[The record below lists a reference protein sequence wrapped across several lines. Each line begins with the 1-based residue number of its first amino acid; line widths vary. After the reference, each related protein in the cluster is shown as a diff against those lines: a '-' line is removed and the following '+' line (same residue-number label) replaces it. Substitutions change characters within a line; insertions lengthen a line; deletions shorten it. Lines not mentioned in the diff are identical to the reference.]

1 MTFDYAQKEKNV
13 IPLKGKIKYKHAEPP
28 EAGQLRRWDTRKSEL
43 FYVIE
48 VDGVR
53 CDVLWEGHIERF
65 VAAYVQSASS
75 AVKHAW

>member
-1 MTFDYAQKEKNV
+1 MTFDYAQKEKHV
-13 IPLKGKIKYKHAEPP
+13 IPLKGKIKYKHADAPK
-28 EAGQLRRWDTRKSEL
+28 AGQLRRWDTRKSEF

-65 VAAYVQSASS
+65 AAAYVQSASS
-75 AVKHAW
+75 AVKHAL